1 MPLPATPTQEATGQP
16 PVVVNTADGAFPA
29 PAGDIP
35 LIVRG
40 SNRPDLLLGET
51 LSELFEATAA
61 RTPHKTAL
69 ICGATGHTLSYAEL
83 DAAANLAAHHLIA
96 RGVRPGQMVG
106 LWLPRGL
113 DLLVMQLAIT
123 KAGAAWLP
131 FDADVPTERIGVCLR
146 DAAASGLVCHADW
159 AAQLAGEPYTVWP
172 HSDLQMPAAAPLL
185 RRVGLQPEHPAYV
198 IYTSGSTGKP
208 KGIVIGHG
216 SITHF
221 LRSENAVLGVREDDR
236 VYQGFS
242 VAFDMSFEEIWI
254 SYLVGATLWVAPK
267 QIVSDP
273 DALPRALQEQGITV
287 LHAVPTLLALFST
300 DVPCLRIINLGGEMC
315 PDALVARFDR
325 DGLQIF
331 NTYGPTEATV
341 SASLARLSRDKPV
354 TIGWPLPNYG
364 MLVLDEQQ
372 KPVPQGD
379 TGELCIIGPGVAQ
392 GYLGRPEL
400 TAEKFLPNPWASHA
414 NESRLYRTGD
424 LARIQEDGAVQCLG
438 RADDQIKIRGFR
450 VELGE
455 IEAALCEQA
464 GIGTA
469 AVLVREINDID
480 QLVAWVVPEHTV
492 DADGNPEPPPAASHL
507 RDALKVRLPAYMVPV
522 RYEFVPSL
530 PRLLSGK
537 VDRKALKALELAPA
551 VDNLASD
558 EPHNEAEA
566 LLFGTVKT
574 MFPGEAI
581 RRDADFFSDLGG
593 HSLFAARLVSLLRT
607 EPRCA
612 ALTVQDIY
620 KGRRL
625 GKIADSMLALM
636 QGKQAATHSFTPS
649 ANNTVWRRLRCG
661 LAQAL
666 ALPVLV
672 TLAIMQWL
680 APFFTYHFYTGAQE
694 DSIWR
699 AIGMSLLVFVAMLAF
714 SLLLSVLGRRV
725 LLGRVKPG
733 RYPLWGWLYFRWWLS
748 DRLSNAAPLYMLNG
762 TILLNLYLR
771 AIGVKVGRDVEPG
784 TLLVRVPSLVS
795 IGDGVSI
802 GAGVYFENARVER
815 GELVLGAIAIGEEST
830 IGSYSV
836 LEGNTRMGHH
846 ARLEGLSAL
855 ADGQS
860 VPDGQ
865 VYSGSPA
872 ASLGAN
878 DRSHLPP
885 RPPYTRKR
893 AVFEVGF
900 YGCTSLLVALL
911 FYMPLFPTFI
921 VLDYWLLPSGSDF
934 EGFLMMALQYG
945 LYGIPSSAVLI
956 VFTALLSA
964 TVRWI
969 AIPRINPG
977 RYNVHGIMYYR
988 KWVINQIQD
997 TSLHTLHSV
1006 YATVFSPYWYRLMGA
1021 KVGKR
1026 AEISTAMGVVPDML
1040 TLGDETFIADA
1051 VMLGDDDVEGGW
1063 MTLRPTT
1070 IGHRSFVGNG
1080 AYVPDGTVL
1089 PPNVLIGV
1097 QSRAPES
1104 SRIKSGDTWF
1114 GSPPIHLPARE
1125 VVAGFDESTTF
1136 NPGWLRKISR
1146 ALVEGMRIVL
1156 PLAYSVGVGYAIV
1169 YSAMPYVEDDN
1180 WWGMSRHLAL
1190 CGALYGAGSMLL
1202 VLLLKWLLLGRYKPS
1217 AHPMWTPFVWCSE
1230 AVTNMYESMA
1240 VMSFL
1245 NYLRGTPMLPWAMR
1259 LFGAK
1264 IGHGVYLDTT
1274 DMTEFDC
1281 VSIGDHAE
1289 LNDLSG
1295 PQTHLFEDRIMK
1307 IGQVRIERGATIR
1320 SRCTV
1325 LYDATLGEGAML
1337 GPLTLVMKGENIP
1350 PNSTWCGSPA
1360 APWAEPDNA
1369 QASHQ

>member
-1 MPLPATPTQEATGQP
+1 MTPAVASPQPLPDAAPPVTVTPTQPTHA
-16 PVVVNTADGAFPA
+16 
-29 PAGDIP
+29 P

-40 SNRPDLLLGET
+40 PHRPDLLRNEMLPDV
-51 LSELFEATAA
+51 FEASAA
-61 RTPHKTAL
+61 RIPHKAAL
-69 ICGATGHTLSYAEL
+69 ICGDTGRTLTYAEL
-83 DAAANLAAHHLIA
+83 DAAANLAAHHLIE
-96 RGVRPGQMVG
+96 RGVRPGQIVG

-131 FDADVPTERIGVCLR
+131 FDADVPTDRIGVCLE
-146 DAAASGLVCHADW
+146 DASAAGLVCNADW
-159 AAQLAGEPYTVWP
+159 APQLAGEPYAVWP
-172 HSDLQMPAAAPLL
+172 HTDLQGPAAEPL
-185 RRVGLQPEHPAYV
+185 RRREGMLPEHPAYV

-208 KGIVIGHG
+208 KGIVIQHF
-216 SITHF
+216 SIAHF
-221 LRSENAVLGVREDDR
+221 LRSENEILGVKEDDR

-273 DALPRALQEQGITV
+273 DALPKALQEHHVTV

-300 DVPCLRIINLGGEMC
+300 EVPNLRIINLGGEMC

-325 DGLQIF
+325 LGLQIF

-341 SASLARLSRDKPV
+341 SASLAQLSRDKPV

-364 MLVLDEQQ
+364 MLVLDDQQ
-372 KPVPQGD
+372 RPVPQGE

-392 GYLGRPEL
+392 GYLGRPDL
-400 TAEKFLPNPWASHA
+400 TAEKFLPNPWAA
-414 NESRLYRTGD
+414 NTGEARLYRTGD
-424 LARIQEDGAVQCLG
+424 LAKIQEDGAVQCLG

-455 IEAALCEQA
+455 IEAALCEQP

-469 AVLVREINDID
+469 AVLVREINGID
-480 QLVAWVVPEHTV
+480 QLVAWLVPEQTL
-492 DADGNPEPPPAASHL
+492 DDEGRPEPPPAASYL

-522 RYEFVPSL
+522 RYEFAESL

-537 VDRKALKALELAPA
+537 IDRKALKAIELAPA
-551 VDNLASD
+551 VDNAASD
-558 EPHNEAEA
+558 EPQNEAET
-566 LLFGTVKT
+566 LLFATLKS
-574 MFPGEAI
+574 MFPGEAL

-593 HSLFAARLVSLLRT
+593 HSLFAARLVSLLRAD
-607 EPRCA
+607 PRCA
-612 ALTVQDIY
+612 SITVQEIY
-620 KGRRL
+620 KNRRL
-625 GKIADSMLALM
+625 GKIAEAMLAAM
-636 QGKQAATHSFTPS
+636 QGTHTVAAAFAPS
-649 ANNTVWRRLRCG
+649 AHNTRWRRVRCG
-661 LAQAL
+661 AAQIV

-680 APFFTYHFYTGAQE
+680 APFFTYHAFTGAPE
-694 DSIWR
+694 DSLGF
-699 AIGMSLLVFVAMLAF
+699 AVAMSLLVFVGVHVA
-714 SLLLSVLGRRV
+714 SVLLAIAGRRL
-725 LLGRVKPG
+725 LLGRVQAG
-733 RYPLWGWLYFRWWLS
+733 RYPLWGWMYYRWWLS
-748 DRLSNAAPLYMLNG
+748 DRLVNAAPLYMFNG
-762 TILLNLYLR
+762 SILLNLYLR
-771 AIGVKVGRDVEPG
+771 AAGVRVGKDVEPG
-784 TLLVRVPSLVS
+784 TLMVRVPSLVT
-795 IGDGVSI
+795 IGHGVSI
-802 GAGVYFENARVER
+802 GAGVYIENARVER
-815 GELVLGAIAIGEEST
+815 GELVLGEVVIGDEST
-830 IGSYSV
+830 VGSYAV
-836 LEGNTRMGHH
+836 LEGNTRMGRN

-860 VPDGQ
+860 VPDREVWQ
-865 VYSGSPA
+865 GSPA
-872 ASLGAN
+872 NSMGIN

-893 AVFEVGF
+893 AAFEIGF
-900 YGCTSLLVALL
+900 YASVSMGVALL
-911 FYMPLFPTFI
+911 FYMPLFPTF
-921 VLDYWLLPSGSDF
+921 VALDYLFLPSGSDF
-934 EGFLMMALQYG
+934 DNFLLMALHYG
-945 LYGIPSSAVLI
+945 LYGIPASAVLI
-956 VFTALLSA
+956 FLTALLSA
-964 TVRWI
+964 LVRWV
-969 AIPRINPG
+969 AIPRMDPG
-977 RYNVHGIMYYR
+977 RYPVHGSMYYR

-997 TSLHTLHSV
+997 TSLQTLHSV
-1006 YATVFSPYWYRLMGA
+1006 YATVFAPYWYRLMGA

-1063 MTLRPTT
+1063 MTLRPTV
-1070 IGHRSFVGNG
+1070 IGHRSFVGNS

-1125 VVAGFDESTTF
+1125 VVAGFDEARTF
-1136 NPGWLRKISR
+1136 NPGWARKIGR
-1146 ALVEGMRIVL
+1146 TLVESARIVL
-1156 PLAYSVGVGYAIV
+1156 PLAYNVGVGYAIV
-1169 YSAMPYVEDDN
+1169 FSVMPHVDDED
-1180 WWGMSRHLAL
+1180 WWGMFWHLSGA
-1190 CGALYGAGSMLL
+1190 GALYGLGSMLF
-1202 VLLLKWLLLGRYKPS
+1202 VLLLKWLLVGRYKPAS
-1217 AHPMWTPFVWCSE
+1217 HPMWSPFVWVSE
-1230 AVTNMYESMA
+1230 AVTNLYESLA

-1281 VSIGDHAE
+1281 VTIDDYAE
-1289 LNDLSG
+1289 LNNLCG

-1307 IGQVRIERGATIR
+1307 IGRVHIGKGVTIR

-1325 LYDATLGEGAML
+1325 LYDAHIGDGAML

-1350 PNSTWCGSPA
+1350 AGSTWCGSPS
-1360 APWAEPDNA
+1360 APWNPKK
-1369 QASHQ
+1369 